1 MSLSNAYHRRQHR
14 LTVGGLV
21 TLLILGLITLLA
33 LTSGAMEVDWRQLW
47 CGDGQTLSAAQRV
60 LLHIRLP
67 RACSAILGGAALAT
81 AGLILQVLLNNPLAS
96 PSTLGISQGASFGAA
111 CAIWL
116 LSSGPALTVSPW
128 LVTGLAFGGA
138 MATTLLILALSLWR
152 NCGRE
157 TIILAGVALSALF
170 VAATTLLQYLA
181 DDTQLAAIVHWS
193 FGDVGR
199 ADWRDL
205 RLLALVTLVGLA
217 ALWSQRRTFNA
228 LLCGHDTATSL
239 GLHVTRLRLAGV
251 TLVALMT
258 ATTVTLLGVISFIG
272 LVAPHLV
279 RLLVGDNVVA
289 RLPLCALSGAILLL
303 LADLTGRTLLAP
315 LTFPAG
321 VVTAFLGA
329 PLFLVLLF
337 SREQPWT

>member
-1 MSLSNAYHRRQHR
+1 MNLHHAYHQRQQR
-14 LTVGGLV
+14 LKVSGLL
-21 TLLILGLITLLA
+21 TLLALGLITLLA
-33 LTSGAMEVDWRQLW
+33 LTCGAMELDWRHLW
-47 CGDGQTLSAAQRV
+47 SVDGQSLTPSQRV

-111 CAIWL
+111 CGIWL
-116 LSSGPALTVSPW
+116 LSSGSASTASP
-128 LVTGLAFGGA
+128 LLITGLAFTGA
-138 MATTLLILALSLWR
+138 MATTMLILGLSLWR

-157 TIILAGVALSALF
+157 TIVLAGVALSALF

-199 ADWRDL
+199 ADWHDI
-205 RLLALVTLVGLA
+205 RLLASVTTLGLV
-217 ALWSQRRTFNA
+217 ALWTQRRRYNA
-228 LLCGHDTATSL
+228 IMCGHETAITL
-239 GLHVTRLRLAGV
+239 GLHVTKLRLGGV
-251 TLVALMT
+251 TLVAFMT

-272 LVAPHLV
+272 LIAPHLV
-279 RLLVGDNVVA
+279 RLMVGDNVVA
-289 RLPLCALSGAILLL
+289 RLPLCALTGAILLL
-303 LADLTGRTLLAP
+303 LADLIGRTLLAP

-337 SREQPWT
+337 SRNQP

>member
-1 MSLSNAYHRRQHR
+1 MTLRRAYQLRQRRWSAGGL
-14 LTVGGLV
+14 LTV
-21 TLLILGLITLLA
+21 LGLLLVSVIA
-33 LTSGAMEVDWRQLW
+33 LTSGAMELDWNQLC
-47 CGDGQTLSAAQRV
+47 CGGDHRLTASQRV

-67 RACSAILGGAALAT
+67 RTCSAILGGAALAT

-116 LSSGPALTVSPW
+116 LSSDPALAVSPV
-128 LVTGLAFGGA
+128 LVSGLAFAGA
-138 MATTLLILALSLWR
+138 MATTVLILALSLWR
-152 NCGRE
+152 NCARE

-199 ADWRDL
+199 ADWADI
-205 RLLALVTLVGLA
+205 RLLAAVTSIGLA
-217 ALWSQRRTFNA
+217 LLWPQRRAFNA
-228 LLCGHDTATSL
+228 LLCGHDTAISL
-239 GLHVTRLRLAGV
+239 GLHVTRLRLGGV
-251 TLVALMT
+251 TVVALMT

-272 LVAPHLV
+272 LLAPHLV

-289 RLPLCALSGAILLL
+289 RLPLSALCGAILLL
-303 LADLTGRTLLAP
+303 LADLIGRTLLAP

-329 PLFLVLLF
+329 PLFLALLF
-337 SREQPWT
+337 SRNPS

>member
-1 MSLSNAYHRRQHR
+1 MTLRQAYHRRRHR
-14 LTVGGLV
+14 WTAGWLL
-21 TLLILGLITLLA
+21 TLLMLGLITVLA
-33 LTSGAMEVDWRQLW
+33 LTSGAMELDWHKLW
-47 CGDGQTLSAAQRV
+47 HADAQGLSASQRV
-60 LLHIRLP
+60 FLHIRLP
-67 RACSAILGGAALAT
+67 RACSAILGGAALGT

-111 CAIWL
+111 AGIWL
-116 LSSGPALTVSPW
+116 LSSGTTAMVSAW
-128 LVTGLAFGGA
+128 LVTSLAFGGA

-157 TIILAGVALSALF
+157 TIILAGVALGALF

-199 ADWRDL
+199 ADWSDI
-205 RLLALVTLVGLA
+205 RLLAGITGSGIVL
-217 ALWSQRRTFNA
+217 LWSQRRTFNA
-228 LLCGHDTATSL
+228 LMCGRDTATTL
-239 GLHVTRLRLAGV
+239 GLHVTRLRLTGV

-258 ATTVTLLGVISFIG
+258 ATSVTLLGVISFIG

-303 LADLTGRTLLAP
+303 LADLIGRTLMAP

-337 SREQPWT
+337 SREHPWT

>member
-1 MSLSNAYHRRQHR
+1 MSMRRAYFKRQRR
-14 LTVGGLV
+14 LTAGQVL
-21 TLLILGLITLLA
+21 TLLA
-33 LTSGAMEVDWRQLW
+33 LGLLTLFALSSGAMDIDW
-47 CGDGQTLSAAQRV
+47 GGIFSGTDHGLSASQRV
-60 LLHIRLP
+60 LVHIRLP

-111 CAIWL
+111 CGIWL
-116 LSSGPALTVSPW
+116 LSSSADLSASSWV
-128 LVTGLAFGGA
+128 VTGLAFGGA

-199 ADWRDL
+199 AGWKDIRI
-205 RLLALVTLVGLA
+205 LAGVTSIGIA
-217 ALWSQRRTFNA
+217 ALWSQRRALNA
-228 LLCGHDTATSL
+228 LMCGHDTATSL
-239 GLHVTRLRLAGV
+239 GLHVTRLRLGGV
-251 TLVALMT
+251 ALVALMT
-258 ATTVTLLGVISFIG
+258 ATSVTILGVISFIG

-279 RLLVGDNVVA
+279 RLLVGDSVVA
-289 RLPLCALSGAILLL
+289 RLPLCALCGAILLL
-303 LADLTGRTLLAP
+303 LADLTGRTLMAP

-329 PLFLVLLF
+329 PLFLALLL
-337 SREQPWT
+337 SREQP

>member
-1 MSLSNAYHRRQHR
+1 M
-14 LTVGGLV
+14 
-21 TLLILGLITLLA
+21 IT
-33 LTSGAMEVDWRQLW
+33 T
-47 CGDGQTLSAAQRV
+47 
-60 LLHIRLP
+60 I
-67 RACSAILGGAALAT
+67 
-81 AGLILQVLLNNPLAS
+81 
-96 PSTLGISQGASFGAA
+96 
-111 CAIWL
+111 
-116 LSSGPALTVSPW
+116 
-128 LVTGLAFGGA
+128 
-138 MATTLLILALSLWR
+138 LILALSLWR

-199 ADWRDL
+199 ADWGDL
-205 RLLALVTLVGLA
+205 RLLASVTVIGLV
-217 ALWSQRRTFNA
+217 ALWSQRRSYNA
-228 LLCGHDTATSL
+228 MMCGNDTATSL
-239 GLHVTRLRLAGV
+239 GLHVTRLRLTGV

-279 RLLVGDNVVA
+279 RLLIGDNVVA
-289 RLPLCALSGAILLL
+289 RLPFCALTGAILLL
-303 LADLTGRTLLAP
+303 LADVLGRTLLAP

-329 PLFLVLLF
+329 PLFLALLF
-337 SREQPWT
+337 SRNQP

>member
-1 MSLSNAYHRRQHR
+1 MNISRIYHQRLRRLKVGWL
-14 LTVGGLV
+14 LTLMM
-21 TLLILGLITLLA
+21 LGLITILA
-33 LTSGAMEVDWRQLW
+33 LTSGAMELDWRTLW
-47 CGDGQTLSAAQRV
+47 AGDSQNLNASQRV
-60 LLHIRLP
+60 LFHIRLP

-111 CAIWL
+111 CGIWL
-116 LSSGPALTVSPW
+116 LSSGVSPATHP
-128 LVTGLAFGGA
+128 LAVTGLAFVGA
-138 MATTLLILALSLWR
+138 MATTLLILTLSLWR
-152 NCGRE
+152 ECGRE

-205 RLLALVTLVGLA
+205 RVLGTVTVVGFG
-217 ALWSQRRTFNA
+217 ALWTQRRRFNA
-228 LLCGHDTATSL
+228 LMCGHDTATSL
-239 GLHVTRLRLAGV
+239 GVHVTRMRVVGV
-251 TLVALMT
+251 TLVAVMT
-258 ATTVTLLGVISFIG
+258 AITVTMLGVISFIG

-279 RLLVGDNVVA
+279 RLLVGEDVTA

-303 LADLTGRTLLAP
+303 LADMLGRTLFAP

-329 PLFLVLLF
+329 PLFLALLF
-337 SREQPWT
+337 TRRNPWT

>member
-1 MSLSNAYHRRQHR
+1 MSLRRAYHQSQHR
-14 LTVGGLV
+14 LTVGWLA
-21 TLLILGLITLLA
+21 TLLMLGLITLLA
-33 LTSGAMEVDWRQLW
+33 LTSGVMEVDWRQLW
-47 CGDGQTLSAAQRV
+47 IGDSQTLSVSQRV

-111 CAIWL
+111 CGIWL
-116 LSSGPALTVSPW
+116 LSPGAALTVSPL
-128 LVTGLAFGGA
+128 LVTGLAFSGA
-138 MATTLLILALSLWR
+138 MATTLVIVALSLWR

-157 TIILAGVALSALF
+157 SIILAGVALSALF

-199 ADWRDL
+199 ADWHDL
-205 RLLALVTLVGLA
+205 HLLASVTIIGLA
-217 ALWSQRRTFNA
+217 ALWSQRRRYNA
-228 LLCGHDTATSL
+228 MMCGQDTATSL
-239 GLHVTRLRLAGV
+239 GVHVTRLRLVGI

-289 RLPLCALSGAILLL
+289 RLPLCTLSGAILLL
-303 LADLTGRTLLAP
+303 LADLFGRTLLAP

-329 PLFLVLLF
+329 PLFLALLF
-337 SREQPWT
+337 SRNQP